1 MQVSQTHQPSI
12 IEKVIFKHRFII
24 LMASLLLTVFMAWR
38 ASFVAPDTRMDRL
51 VPGNHPFVLQGKEFL
66 DGEVASGG
74 GFIRI
79 AVVSKSTDVFDYE
92 YLTKLQSISDEISL
106 LAGVNTGSLKSLWS
120 PAMRWYAI
128 TPAGYASGPIIDTMN
143 FSDSVESMQSIRTNV
158 LRAGIVGNYISNDFS
173 ATMIDF
179 QILSI
184 NPDTRAP
191 INLQDL
197 SQRLES
203 VREKYQGDDLSIH
216 IIGDEK
222 KLADLVDGFSKV
234 LIFFAVALVITTILL
249 YHYSR
254 CFKSTIIPLLC
265 SLIAVIWQ
273 LGTLNLIGMG
283 VGVFSVLVPFLV
295 FAIAVSHGVQMI
307 NGIAHESA
315 KGENKLNAARITF
328 HHLHRPGM
336 VALLSDGMGFAMLF
350 MIDIGA
356 IQDLALVAS
365 IGVALVIFTNLVLL
379 PILMSYFGVSQ
390 RCIEHAQYKQNQKS
404 RLWEFTARFTEKP
417 YARFAM
423 VVAVVLAI
431 WGGYKGLDLKVGD
444 LDKGAPELRADS
456 RYNLDNVYIID
467 NFTTSTDLMTI
478 FVGTKAGSCES
489 FKTIELIERL
499 GWQLTN
505 TPGVQSVSSPA
516 TRARMNRYLSNEG
529 NLRFMSLT
537 RDERV
542 LSRAM
547 ASDGYGISGGVDENC
562 NQQRLSLGLT
572 DHKAQTLQSVVNVVR
587 EFARNNDDQDVWFKL
602 GDGNAVHEAATNEV
616 IETSQYTILSYVY
629 AVVAFMVLLTFRSWR
644 AVACILIPLILT
656 SVMSQGL
663 MAILGI
669 GVKVATLPV
678 IALGV
683 GIGVDYGIYIYS
695 RLVSVL
701 ESNHNLKYAYLETL
715 KTTGKAVFFTGIT
728 LSVGVATWIYS
739 PIKFQADMGVLLTF
753 MFLWNMIGALVLL
766 PALVFYIKP
775 AVSQDPELSREGI
788 A

>member
-356 IQDLALVAS
+356 IR
-365 IGVALVIFTNLVLL
+365 I
-379 PILMSYFGVSQ
+379 
-390 RCIEHAQYKQNQKS
+390 
-404 RLWEFTARFTEKP
+404 
-417 YARFAM
+417 
-423 VVAVVLAI
+423 
-431 WGGYKGLDLKVGD
+431 GD
-444 LDKGAPELRADS
+444 LYQPGIAAH
-456 RYNLDNVYIID
+456 LDVL
-467 NFTTSTDLMTI
+467 FW
-478 FVGTKAGSCES
+478 CES
-489 FKTIELIERL
+489 TLHRTCSIQAKSKEPPVGVYSSFHRETLRPFRHGSRRGIGHL
-499 GWQLTN
+499 GWL
-505 TPGVQSVSSPA
+505 
-516 TRARMNRYLSNEG
+516 
-529 NLRFMSLT
+529 
-537 RDERV
+537 
-542 LSRAM
+542 
-547 ASDGYGISGGVDENC
+547 
-562 NQQRLSLGLT
+562 
-572 DHKAQTLQSVVNVVR
+572 
-587 EFARNNDDQDVWFKL
+587 
-602 GDGNAVHEAATNEV
+602 
-616 IETSQYTILSYVY
+616 
-629 AVVAFMVLLTFRSWR
+629 
-644 AVACILIPLILT
+644 
-656 SVMSQGL
+656 
-663 MAILGI
+663 
-669 GVKVATLPV
+669 
-678 IALGV
+678 
-683 GIGVDYGIYIYS
+683 
-695 RLVSVL
+695 
-701 ESNHNLKYAYLETL
+701 
-715 KTTGKAVFFTGIT
+715 
-728 LSVGVATWIYS
+728 
-739 PIKFQADMGVLLTF
+739 
-753 MFLWNMIGALVLL
+753 
-766 PALVFYIKP
+766 
-775 AVSQDPELSREGI
+775 
-788 A
+788 

>member
-1 MQVSQTHQPSI
+1 MQVSQIHQPSI

-404 RLWEFTARFTEKP
+404 RLWEYTARFTEKP

-423 VVAVVLAI
+423 VAAVLLAI

-505 TPGVQSVSSPA
+505 TPGVQSVTSPA

>member
-1 MQVSQTHQPSI
+1 MQVTQIHQPSL

-24 LMASLLLTVFMAWR
+24 LMASLLLTVFMGWR
-38 ASFVAPDTRMDRL
+38 ASFVTPDTRMDRL
-51 VPGNHPFVLQGKEFL
+51 VPSNHPFVLQGKEFL
-66 DGEVASGG
+66 AGEVSSGG

-79 AVVSKSTDVFDYE
+79 AVASKNGTVFDYE

-143 FSDSVESMQSIRTNV
+143 FSDSPKSMEGIRTNV

-173 ATMIDF
+173 ASMIDF

-203 VREKYQGDDLSIH
+203 VRVKYQGDDLSIH

-254 CFKSTIIPLLC
+254 CIKSTIIPLLC

-423 VVAVVLAI
+423 VAALVLAI

-478 FVGTKAGSCES
+478 FVGTKAGSCEA
-489 FKTIELIERL
+489 FKTIELVERL

-505 TPGVQSVSSPA
+505 TQGVQSVSSPA

-547 ASDGYGISGGVDENC
+547 ASDGYSISGGVDENC

-572 DHKAQTLQSVVNVVR
+572 DHKAQTLQGVVNVVR
-587 EFARNNDDQDVWFKL
+587 EFARENDDQDVWFRL

-629 AVVAFMVLLTFRSWR
+629 AVVAFMVLITFRSWR

-695 RLVSVL
+695 RLVSYL
-701 ESNHNLKYAYLETL
+701 ELNHSLKDAYLETL

-775 AVSQDPELSREGI
+775 AIHKDPALAQESI

>member
-1 MQVSQTHQPSI
+1 MQVTQIHQPSL

-24 LMASLLLTVFMAWR
+24 LMASLLLTVFMGWR
-38 ASFVAPDTRMDRL
+38 ASFVTPDTRMDRL
-51 VPGNHPFVLQGKEFL
+51 VPSNHPFVLQGKEFL
-66 DGEVASGG
+66 AGEVSSGG

-79 AVVSKSTDVFDYE
+79 AVASKNGTVFDYE

-143 FSDSVESMQSIRTNV
+143 FSDSPKSMEGIRTNV

-173 ATMIDF
+173 ASMIDF

-254 CFKSTIIPLLC
+254 CIKSTIIPLLC

-423 VVAVVLAI
+423 VAALVLAI

-478 FVGTKAGSCES
+478 FVGTKAGSCEA
-489 FKTIELIERL
+489 FKTIELVERL

-505 TPGVQSVSSPA
+505 TQGVQSVSSPA

-547 ASDGYGISGGVDENC
+547 ASDGYSISGGVDENC

-572 DHKAQTLQSVVNVVR
+572 DHKAQTLQGVVNVVR
-587 EFARNNDDQDVWFKL
+587 EFARENDDQDVWFRL

-629 AVVAFMVLLTFRSWR
+629 AVVAFMVLITFRSWR

-695 RLVSVL
+695 RLVSYL
-701 ESNHNLKYAYLETL
+701 ELNHSLKDAYLETL

-775 AVSQDPELSREGI
+775 AIHKDPALAQESI